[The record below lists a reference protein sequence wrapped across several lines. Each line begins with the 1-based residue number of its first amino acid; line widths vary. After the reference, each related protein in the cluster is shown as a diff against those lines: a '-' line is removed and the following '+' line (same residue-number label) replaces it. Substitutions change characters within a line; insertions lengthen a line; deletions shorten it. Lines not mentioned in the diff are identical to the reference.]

1 MKIGKIPHINNQYII
16 WSIMSIIFAFIVY
29 RLVFIHRILGNV
41 LSDKEGFAKN
51 KQGNSTQQINS
62 MISNT
67 GKKLKIVQKRSKGQQ
82 EKVDDMNKM
91 IVHINKE
98 LNKKMNG

>member
-1 MKIGKIPHINNQYII
+1 MKFDKIPHINNQYII

-29 RLVFIHRILGNV
+29 RLVFIHRILGNF

-51 KQGNSTQQINS
+51 KQGNSTQQITS

-67 GKKLKIVQKRSKGQQ
+67 GKKITTVQKRSKGQQ
-82 EKVDDMNKM
+82 EKVDNMNKM
-91 IVHINKE
+91 IVHVNKE